1 VGEIRLSVSDLEPDL
16 LIPCG
21 KTGSPGA
28 WDLQGEAMATLI
40 AMIDKIAAA
49 VTVNHL
55 LGLITPFLV
64 KKGQL

>member
-1 VGEIRLSVSDLEPDL
+1 MAA
-16 LIPCG
+16 LI
-21 KTGSPGA
+21 
-28 WDLQGEAMATLI
+28 I

-64 KKGQL
+64 KKAQL